1 MRDHRHA
8 ADAIRAAGYFAKVI
22 GNPCSGD
29 NGIRIRGQNNPVGGE
44 ALGVV
49 DSAAPR
55 LAGGGILVM
64 QVTFDDLDT
73 GADTAG
79 LVANGQAAIRAV
91 VQEQDNAI
99 RLAGLRGQRVKTGF
113 EVRFLIADGD
123 SDDDGLSDDHNTEFV
138 KIPHCFNKQHDRFRN
153 LTSLR
158 GIGVRRKRAFNFLQ
172 SGKNCL
178 IGLGQILNS
187 ETHNA

>member
-29 NGIRIRGQNNPVGGE
+29 NGIRTRGQNNPVGGE

-49 DSAAPR
+49 DSAAP
-55 LAGGGILVM
+55 
-64 QVTFDDLDT
+64 
-73 GADTAG
+73 
-79 LVANGQAAIRAV
+79 
-91 VQEQDNAI
+91 